1 MFFVLTITPAFCASS
16 RDVASRPG
24 VVSVVGSDDVHTPE
38 STNVT
43 NRAVVNSARSQ
54 SNTRNP
60 SASRAGNTARR
71 ESATTKRETTNRTTQ
86 SRTTNVGARAT
97 QSRTARTASSRT
109 PTVTAR
115 SASTQVRSA
124 SNTRAARS
132 ATNAIGTSQGA
143 TKNAVKSRT
152 ATAGKSRAASNTI
165 TRARTTSAT
174 ALINS
179 DVSGMMEYCKTQYTQ
194 CMDNFCDV
202 LDDAQGRCSCS
213 KNIKNYA
220 KTSTAQ
226 KEANAALQD
235 IAQQIQYIGL
245 SRDEVE
251 TLFTQTEAELTMQG
265 NTDNSQIKNS
275 LDKIKEMIVDVKPGT
290 AVSTETDSGFSF
302 NLDGLLD
309 FNLDSM
315 GFDLASIFGNNNS
328 GTSSISNQRGEQL
341 YKTASARC
349 KKSVLESC
357 QAQGINITLIEN
369 SYDLEIDRACIA
381 YERSLSDG
389 NDDIVQTVRNAQTVL
404 QRARLM
410 VEQQKNVYDLRGCVG
425 ALDACMQDDFV
436 CGSDY
441 ELCLDPTGKYI
452 VEGEVVVG
460 STPGY
465 VIEGASSVPPSKEYG
480 NNTLMGTWYYDGKFA
495 WGATTQ
501 DGSLMDY
508 ISKYVTPNPIR
519 NTSSNM
525 AEFLQHKIGYNEKGK
540 NYGMCMSVLNKCQN
554 LTYDKKTGNYIPNNQ
569 VITEYLART
578 LVQIKRAQDA
588 VLADYAES
596 CITDVSSCLS
606 TNNFDTT
613 ASNSKQNIAINACR
627 SQIKTCMSVNG
638 NSASEPDPA
647 DLRNWVMAMMGAL
660 LDEDIPSGGNSGG
673 STGGNSGTQPGQ
685 SSTPTNNPYT
695 QTNPKSPM
703 LIQAHLT
710 DVSTGAQIAVY
721 EDTQT
726 NACYANP
733 ANTSN
738 VNDACVVKCD
748 ISSATSGICNPSNT
762 VTLTVDNASAV
773 STYALRSG
781 VSLTFNGL
789 NTSSIKIALE
799 NGQLPSSLGW
809 VRDLSDNTNYRFDG
823 IVGPDGTEY
832 YDKNGNRV
840 RTGITAGT
848 TLTAVYAYDGYKQ
861 ACVDSGGTWQNES
874 CSCTASGTIYDE
886 ESAACMCNVAE
897 NFTGTPTMMG
907 CQCADGFEFANGTCR
922 QKESGGT
929 TPDQPEPDQP
939 SPEQTACTNAGGT
952 WNGTTCDCGAGKEWN
967 GTACVSTGG
976 TTPDQP
982 EPDLPSTEQ
991 TACTNTG
998 GTWNGTICECAYGY
1012 SWDSNNATCVSLCAA
1027 NETPMEVNDTIYC
1040 VVVDDPE
1047 PNDSTVSN
1055 SITVLNTD
1063 TGRSYVS
1070 MLLKDN
1076 ISGACYYALSGSYNP
1091 SGAND
1096 EYARS
1101 YTTTENGRTVRH
1113 MTPKYNVGITLD
1125 ANGKRYAPNVKN
1137 IACTD
1142 PWKTSPTLTTKMY
1155 LLAFKK
1161 NSDGTYSNTTENLP
1175 TLTYNGQAVD
1185 YVNVG
1190 NNPSEM
1196 HWASQI
1202 AMTQKKPYK
1211 YKGIYAKD
1219 YYFYDEW
1226 VARYYNKE
1234 WANHTQTIGV
1244 NTKEMYLQFLYSD
1257 NYESCQ
1263 ASNGR
1268 ICLYKTD
1275 SASNIEKLTCDW
1287 PNIGNT
1293 APGTWLY
1300 FEQDICKCQNGS
1312 ADINKWSCTASSPEQ
1327 TACTN
1332 AGGTW
1337 NGTTCDCGAGKEWNG
1352 TACVSTGGTTPDQP
1366 EPEQY
1371 SFAQWCNAEGQ
1382 ETYHEPGTLSVD
1394 GVCTFK
1400 NTSYNGGNAN
1410 PFKFIKHATW
1420 QIVDTDASKNQCLI
1434 NGGFVHQ
1441 YLQDNSKLTICACP
1455 DTETTGGNAL
1465 AERENGV
1472 CKCMPSFVRDTAH
1485 APYDCICP
1493 SGMQKSA
1500 TLLMMDKVIDH
1511 TDDSLT
1517 IERLRRDY
1525 LGNANLQVNVHTGD
1539 FAAEVSAQTRLYD
1552 KNGNPIT
1559 MPCSLYES
1567 VNASNG
1573 GHAFWMCKPTCTP
1586 IDTFKR
1592 VCEATNGNWNAASNK
1607 CSCDTSAGL
1616 IWKDKMLPHC
1626 TCRTGSIYGGFK
1638 KDSFNPATGS
1648 CECDSDREKWVFS
1661 DGEAKCVP
1669 IGSYCDDK
1677 TKACRC
1683 DASKNFTESSRV
1695 DTEMNADG
1703 YYYFNYN
1710 GQMTEDPS
1718 YHFGCRCKVGYEMVQ
1733 GPDGK
1738 MVCESGG
1745 NEPDV
1750 PTQPSAEQTACT
1762 NAGGTWNGTTCECTN
1777 GLLWNGSKCLPKC
1790 SAGTYIGNNGAKSFA
1805 EASCTCADV
1814 KVLVS
1819 NRITNGS
1826 VKTWLDGAVIQKQ
1839 IKFDEHVWT
1848 VVQDDDSSPSN
1859 KDAYCVSA
1867 DMNGLSS
1874 SCKQNSTNL
1883 YVNYDEP
1890 SCADVTYDACYEY
1903 ELNTDRTDATLNKCC
1918 QFSGGEVFMFADT
1931 NNDGLF
1937 EASCHCGDVKSCV
1950 ESSSNTCT
1958 AQMISNSM
1966 WDATKTWLGR
1976 DNNCY
1981 STALL
1986 SSCRDNEA
1994 MSTCSCDN
2002 GRVTVTRG
2010 LTTYCLTREV
2020 ASKVNACI
2028 NSNGSWSINTTNHK
2042 VDCTCRTGG
2051 TLTDEGTCDYS
2062 TYDKCLNP
2070 ESTNVLK
2077 GQWSGG
2083 SCMCSA
2089 YSGMPG
2095 VVSIK
2100 DDKGVIIGCGCN
2112 ADKGFAPNSEK
2123 TACVCPYGM
2132 YEHNGY
2138 CKCPGTAISNGNGGC
2153 MCSAGYDMSLNVRL
2167 FHTEAGHSNGAQK
2180 WYTEKLLSN
2189 GWSECTDLSIPTQKK
2204 TAGCL
2209 SSKFYMGPA
2218 AVINDPNVSFYDLL
2232 QVCPVNGACDSGTTP
2247 EWEDYA
2253 SCTKIEVLDNYT
2265 YLYEQDG
2272 KPMTNSNGMQYSI
2285 KTPMG
2290 VTFDYKTGKFAC
2302 DAQRGFEIYPHIAG
2316 YTVSES
2322 GMDKTPVVALVN
2334 QSTTGYHY
2342 KRNYNDITYSSTD
2355 PIYATELELQNG
2367 SFVPKTDIAPNPNL
2381 INQVTGKIEPGY
2393 NGSIYGDVMKY
2404 GTAFPTDLMCG
2415 CGDGR
2420 KLDLTSGTC
2429 ISSCP
2434 AGTIDIDRFTYRYNV
2449 TNGDV
2454 FSDTCISTANL
2465 CDLAN
2470 GIDFCPESDTT
2481 ITKKEMPGKGYYYLT
2496 NGYVISAGENSR
2508 VKSGSKQCGV
2518 ETDEYY
2524 FLWSN
2529 EYSDFLT
2536 CMRTDGCWYD
2546 LLNGK
2551 AEYDSSC
2558 NN

>member
-1 MFFVLTITPAFCASS
+1 MNYLRGLILGMFFVLTITPAFCASS

-24 VVSVVGSDDVHTPE
+24 VVSVMESDDIHTPE

-43 NRAVVNSARSQ
+43 NRAAVNSARSQ
-54 SNTRNP
+54 SNTRNT
-60 SASRAGNTARR
+60 SASRTGNTARR

-86 SRTTNVGARAT
+86 SRTTNAGARAT

-251 TLFTQTEAELTMQG
+251 ILFTQTEAELTMQG

-290 AVSTETDSGFSF
+290 AVSTETDSDFSF

-389 NDDIVQTVRNAQTVL
+389 NDDIVQTVRNAQAVL

-809 VRDLSDNTNYRFDG
+809 VRDLSNNTNYRFDG

-874 CSCTASGTIYDE
+874 CSCTATGTIYDE
-886 ESAACMCNVAE
+886 ETAACMCNVAE

-929 TPDQPEPDQP
+929 TPDQPEQP

-998 GTWNGTICECAYGY
+998 GTWNGTTCECGAGKEWNGTACVSTGGESGGESGGNDPEQPTPEQTACTNTGGRWDGTGCSCTNITGATVDATLGKCICDSSQGYTGSVPNCRQMTLAEQCHTALHADCENIPGCAISRMDKSPGLYLECVVKEDFKQNCISSGGRYSEEPFGCDCSQVDVNGDGIFDSVVRNYETGACEQEGFEDWCTSINAADTTQEPGALSDDGVCTFVNTNQTVEGLDRGIKYAVWLISNTDSAKNQCVVNGGVVHQHSQQYADYYNPMTMCACPDNLNKVGHSLAERDENGACKCQPSFTRDTAKAPYNCVCPSGYTSNHYVDFADKVVADTYPNMTADGLRKKFIGNANMQLNMFVGDLWQISPQKLLYNKNGQPIKVPCALVETKYYPGGEHAYWECNHTCVPTNTLKDICEATYGSWDSQTNSCSCNASAGLVLYKGMAPHCICRTGLSRDPTTFIDNSYDPNTGSCACQDGYTKWVFGDGTAQCVPVGSVCDDETRACRCDADRNFTLGGTTDSAPDDEGFIYSTSLLNSPPSYTFYCRCKYGYDEMGLGADGKMACWSGYEPNKPSAEQTACINAGGTWTGATCNCGSGKEWNSTNCVASGGESGNEPDVPTQPSAEQTACTNAGGTWNGTTCECAYGY

-1063 TGRSYVS
+1063 AGRSYVS

-1175 TLTYNGQAVD
+1175 KLTYNGQAVD

-1211 YKGIYAKD
+1211 YKGIYGKD

-1226 VARYYNKE
+1226 VSRYYNKE

-1257 NYESCQ
+1257 NYASCQ

-1337 NGTTCDCGAGKEWNG
+1337 NGTTCDCGDGYQWQDQMCKSHAQAGCEATGGNWGGGQCSCDAGKVLLEDSFGIQSSDTEDIYLEYYGGNVEDMAAHNNTVIDIPVVARSPFYAKQLGRNVTLGDWFLRDKNDQVVMMSCDLFRWDDADKHYHCRSMCMETQELQNICQMSGGQWNG
-1352 TACVSTGGTTPDQP
+1352 DECTQCSGQGRIPSVINNFFIHGRKMSLCSCNVEYMWEADPNKSNSCRCPTYVSRLTGTSGVQLQPMTAEDMYSGLDWDADETVVWDGVDKCVL
-1366 EPEQY
+1366 
-1371 SFAQWCNAEGQ
+1371 
-1382 ETYHEPGTLSVD
+1382 PGTLIVHADPAEANKFHADYYWACDVKHGFEEGTSPLH
-1394 GVCTFK
+1394 G
-1400 NTSYNGGNAN
+1400 NTLAPSGYGYYSDMYDVLLNWRDMNSNNVQELDPACQCKAGLTQVYDAV
-1410 PFKFIKHATW
+1410 KQKH
-1420 QIVDTDASKNQCLI
+1420 ICVTDENVYRNCGYDNYDFTNQ
-1434 NGGFVHQ
+1434 
-1441 YLQDNSKLTICACP
+1441 
-1455 DTETTGGNAL
+1455 
-1465 AERENGV
+1465 V
-1472 CKCMPSFVRDTAH
+1472 CKS
-1485 APYDCICP
+1485 
-1493 SGMQKSA
+1493 Q
-1500 TLLMMDKVIDH
+1500 
-1511 TDDSLT
+1511 
-1517 IERLRRDY
+1517 E
-1525 LGNANLQVNVHTGD
+1525 
-1539 FAAEVSAQTRLYD
+1539 
-1552 KNGNPIT
+1552 
-1559 MPCSLYES
+1559 
-1567 VNASNG
+1567 
-1573 GHAFWMCKPTCTP
+1573 
-1586 IDTFKR
+1586 
-1592 VCEATNGNWNAASNK
+1592 
-1607 CSCDTSAGL
+1607 
-1616 IWKDKMLPHC
+1616 
-1626 TCRTGSIYGGFK
+1626 
-1638 KDSFNPATGS
+1638 
-1648 CECDSDREKWVFS
+1648 
-1661 DGEAKCVP
+1661 
-1669 IGSYCDDK
+1669 
-1677 TKACRC
+1677 
-1683 DASKNFTESSRV
+1683 
-1695 DTEMNADG
+1695 
-1703 YYYFNYN
+1703 
-1710 GQMTEDPS
+1710 
-1718 YHFGCRCKVGYEMVQ
+1718 
-1733 GPDGK
+1733 
-1738 MVCESGG
+1738 
-1745 NEPDV
+1745 
-1750 PTQPSAEQTACT
+1750 
-1762 NAGGTWNGTTCECTN
+1762 
-1777 GLLWNGSKCLPKC
+1777 
-1790 SAGTYIGNNGAKSFA
+1790 
-1805 EASCTCADV
+1805 
-1814 KVLVS
+1814 
-1819 NRITNGS
+1819 
-1826 VKTWLDGAVIQKQ
+1826 
-1839 IKFDEHVWT
+1839 
-1848 VVQDDDSSPSN
+1848 
-1859 KDAYCVSA
+1859 
-1867 DMNGLSS
+1867 
-1874 SCKQNSTNL
+1874 
-1883 YVNYDEP
+1883 
-1890 SCADVTYDACYEY
+1890 
-1903 ELNTDRTDATLNKCC
+1903 
-1918 QFSGGEVFMFADT
+1918 
-1931 NNDGLF
+1931 
-1937 EASCHCGDVKSCV
+1937 
-1950 ESSSNTCT
+1950 
-1958 AQMISNSM
+1958 
-1966 WDATKTWLGR
+1966 
-1976 DNNCY
+1976 
-1981 STALL
+1981 
-1986 SSCRDNEA
+1986 
-1994 MSTCSCDN
+1994 
-2002 GRVTVTRG
+2002 
-2010 LTTYCLTREV
+2010 
-2020 ASKVNACI
+2020 
-2028 NSNGSWSINTTNHK
+2028 
-2042 VDCTCRTGG
+2042 
-2051 TLTDEGTCDYS
+2051 
-2062 TYDKCLNP
+2062 
-2070 ESTNVLK
+2070 
-2077 GQWSGG
+2077 
-2083 SCMCSA
+2083 
-2089 YSGMPG
+2089 
-2095 VVSIK
+2095 
-2100 DDKGVIIGCGCN
+2100 
-2112 ADKGFAPNSEK
+2112 
-2123 TACVCPYGM
+2123 
-2132 YEHNGY
+2132 
-2138 CKCPGTAISNGNGGC
+2138 
-2153 MCSAGYDMSLNVRL
+2153 
-2167 FHTEAGHSNGAQK
+2167 
-2180 WYTEKLLSN
+2180 
-2189 GWSECTDLSIPTQKK
+2189 
-2204 TAGCL
+2204 
-2209 SSKFYMGPA
+2209 
-2218 AVINDPNVSFYDLL
+2218 
-2232 QVCPVNGACDSGTTP
+2232 
-2247 EWEDYA
+2247 
-2253 SCTKIEVLDNYT
+2253 
-2265 YLYEQDG
+2265 
-2272 KPMTNSNGMQYSI
+2272 
-2285 KTPMG
+2285 
-2290 VTFDYKTGKFAC
+2290 
-2302 DAQRGFEIYPHIAG
+2302 
-2316 YTVSES
+2316 
-2322 GMDKTPVVALVN
+2322 
-2334 QSTTGYHY
+2334 
-2342 KRNYNDITYSSTD
+2342 
-2355 PIYATELELQNG
+2355 
-2367 SFVPKTDIAPNPNL
+2367 
-2381 INQVTGKIEPGY
+2381 
-2393 NGSIYGDVMKY
+2393 
-2404 GTAFPTDLMCG
+2404 
-2415 CGDGR
+2415 
-2420 KLDLTSGTC
+2420 
-2429 ISSCP
+2429 
-2434 AGTIDIDRFTYRYNV
+2434 
-2449 TNGDV
+2449 
-2454 FSDTCISTANL
+2454 
-2465 CDLAN
+2465 
-2470 GIDFCPESDTT
+2470 
-2481 ITKKEMPGKGYYYLT
+2481 
-2496 NGYVISAGENSR
+2496 
-2508 VKSGSKQCGV
+2508 
-2518 ETDEYY
+2518 
-2524 FLWSN
+2524 
-2529 EYSDFLT
+2529 
-2536 CMRTDGCWYD
+2536 
-2546 LLNGK
+2546 
-2551 AEYDSSC
+2551 
-2558 NN
+2558 

>member
-24 VVSVVGSDDVHTPE
+24 VVSVMESDDIHTPE

-43 NRAVVNSARSQ
+43 NRAAVNSARSQ
-54 SNTRNP
+54 SNTRNT

-86 SRTTNVGARAT
+86 SRTTNAGARAT

-389 NDDIVQTVRNAQTVL
+389 NDDIVQTVRNAQAVL

-508 ISKYVTPNPIR
+508 ISKYVTSNPIR

-673 STGGNSGTQPGQ
+673 STGGNSGTKPGQ
-685 SSTPTNNPYT
+685 SPTPTNNPYT

-748 ISSATSGICNPSNT
+748 ISSATSGICNPNNT

-809 VRDLSDNTNYRFDG
+809 VRDLSNNTNYRFDG

-874 CSCTASGTIYDE
+874 CSCTATGTIYDE
-886 ESAACMCNVAE
+886 ETAACMCNVAE
-897 NFTGTPTMMG
+897 NFTGTPTLMG

-939 SPEQTACTNAGGT
+939 SAEQTACTNAGGT
-952 WNGTTCDCGAGKEWN
+952 WNGTTCECGAGKEWN

-976 TTPDQP
+976 TAPDQP
-982 EPDLPSTEQ
+982 EPDLPS
-991 TACTNTG
+991 
-998 GTWNGTICECAYGY
+998 
-1012 SWDSNNATCVSLCAA
+1012 
-1027 NETPMEVNDTIYC
+1027 
-1040 VVVDDPE
+1040 
-1047 PNDSTVSN
+1047 
-1055 SITVLNTD
+1055 
-1063 TGRSYVS
+1063 
-1070 MLLKDN
+1070 
-1076 ISGACYYALSGSYNP
+1076 
-1091 SGAND
+1091 
-1096 EYARS
+1096 
-1101 YTTTENGRTVRH
+1101 
-1113 MTPKYNVGITLD
+1113 
-1125 ANGKRYAPNVKN
+1125 
-1137 IACTD
+1137 
-1142 PWKTSPTLTTKMY
+1142 
-1155 LLAFKK
+1155 
-1161 NSDGTYSNTTENLP
+1161 
-1175 TLTYNGQAVD
+1175 
-1185 YVNVG
+1185 
-1190 NNPSEM
+1190 
-1196 HWASQI
+1196 
-1202 AMTQKKPYK
+1202 
-1211 YKGIYAKD
+1211 
-1219 YYFYDEW
+1219 
-1226 VARYYNKE
+1226 
-1234 WANHTQTIGV
+1234 
-1244 NTKEMYLQFLYSD
+1244 
-1257 NYESCQ
+1257 
-1263 ASNGR
+1263 
-1268 ICLYKTD
+1268 
-1275 SASNIEKLTCDW
+1275 
-1287 PNIGNT
+1287 
-1293 APGTWLY
+1293 
-1300 FEQDICKCQNGS
+1300 
-1312 ADINKWSCTASSPEQ
+1312 
-1327 TACTN
+1327 
-1332 AGGTW
+1332 
-1337 NGTTCDCGAGKEWNG
+1337 
-1352 TACVSTGGTTPDQP
+1352 
-1366 EPEQY
+1366 PEQY

-1394 GVCTFK
+1394 GVCTFE

-1420 QIVDTDASKNQCLI
+1420 QIVDTDVAKNQCLI

-1455 DTETTGGNAL
+1455 DTEATGGNAL

-1472 CKCMPSFVRDTAH
+1472 CKCMPSFVRDTIH

-1539 FAAEVSAQTRLYD
+1539 FAGEVSAQTRLYD
-1552 KNGNPIT
+1552 KNGSPIT

-1607 CSCDTSAGL
+1607 CSCDASAGL

-1638 KDSFNPATGS
+1638 KDSFNPSTGS

-1703 YYYFNYN
+1703 YYYFNYA
-1710 GQMTEDPS
+1710 GHMTEDPS

-1738 MVCESGG
+1738 MVCKSG

-1805 EASCTCADV
+1805 DASCTCADV

-1859 KDAYCVSA
+1859 NDAYCVSA

-2020 ASKVNACI
+2020 ASKVNACA

-2070 ESTNVLK
+2070 ESTNGLK

-2123 TACVCPYGM
+2123 TACVCPHGM

-2167 FHTEAGHSNGAQK
+2167 FHTEAGHTNGAQK

-2189 GWSECTDLSIPTQKK
+2189 GWSECTELSIPTQKK

-2272 KPMTNSNGMQYSI
+2272 KPMTNSYGMQYSI

-2290 VTFDYKTGKFAC
+2290 VTFDYKTGKFTC

-2420 KLDLTSGTC
+2420 KLDLTSGSC
-2429 ISSCP
+2429 LSSCP

-2508 VKSGSKQCGV
+2508 VKSGSKQCGA